1 MKRLSVLGLSAAVL
15 ASAAAHAQTV
25 DPPEKWEDTPDA
37 RLNLPNRPQ
46 AGVSWQT
53 PAPAATPAP
62 PAAPAPGPAPQ
73 AASRPAPPPAA
84 RPAPA
89 PVASRPAPPPAARP
103 APAPVASRPTP
114 PPPAAR
120 PAPPVVAERAAPA
133 PRPPVAV
140 AERPAPPPS
149 AKAAPQHHAHHASND
164 YADYRRVDR
173 GGQVDRYWSGDDY
186 RVRDPHRYGFAPPH
200 GDERWV
206 RYYDDALLVDRRG
219 TVRDGRYGL
228 DWDQYGDGWGY
239 DDRGIPAYVGDGDF
253 YPDEQD
259 YAWVEDHDPRG
270 PAYGYAYEGGAPAY
284 PYGYGY
290 YPYGYYY
297 AYGPVTIT
305 ETTVT
310 TEPVVTKH
318 TYYVDKVV
326 RHTPKRKLR
335 KVKAKAVPYP
345 GERG

>member
-1 MKRLSVLGLSAAVL
+1 M
-15 ASAAAHAQTV
+15 
-25 DPPEKWEDTPDA
+25 
-37 RLNLPNRPQ
+37 
-46 AGVSWQT
+46 
-53 PAPAATPAP
+53 
-62 PAAPAPGPAPQ
+62 PAPQ
-73 AASRPAPPPAA
+73 SAA
-84 RPAPA
+84 
-89 PVASRPAPPPAARP
+89 RPAPPPAARP

-120 PAPPVVAERAAPA
+120 AAPAPVASRPVPPPPAARPVPPVVAERPA
-133 PRPPVAV
+133 PRPQPPVAV
-140 AERPAPPPS
+140 AERPAPPP
-149 AKAAPQHHAHHASND
+149 AVKTPPPPHAHHASNG

-200 GDERWV
+200 ADERWV

-253 YPDEQD
+253 HPDEQD
-259 YAWVEDHDPRG
+259 YAWVEEQDPRG
-270 PAYGYAYEGGAPAY
+270 PGYGYAYGGAQPY
-284 PYGYGY
+284 PYGY

-310 TEPVVTKH
+310 TTEPVVTKH
-318 TYYVDKVV
+318 VYYVDKVV

-335 KVKAKAVPYP
+335 KTKAVPYP